1 MALRSLKQWIGR
13 RGAGHLLELKLVV
26 VAVGVCILLLS
37 LQALVSTSDSRSLA
51 GDLLLGFTLILGVV
65 VIFSAPVVSGLIT
78 YMRSGTFQFS
88 WWW

>member
-1 MALRSLKQWIGR
+1 MD
-13 RGAGHLLELKLVV
+13 LKLVV

-37 LQALVSTSDSRSLA
+37 LQALFARSESGSFA
-51 GDLLLGFTLILGVV
+51 GDLLFGFTLVVGVV

-78 YMRSGTFQFS
+78 YMTTGTFQFT